1 MLNYYSVITYNS
13 GTRLYH
19 ELESLEMQHID

>member
-1 MLNYYSVITYNS
+1 MLNYYSGITYNG

-19 ELESLEMQHID
+19 ELESLEMQHIN